1 MKYFVKSCQNLV
13 KQIVNP
19 ECCSLLTLKESQWY
33 TVMICHVQSCVS
45 ACKKISDT
53 SQENPQTN
61 NDVKC
66 SVCNF

>member
-33 TVMICHVQSCVS
+33 TVMICHVQSCVT

-53 SQENPQTN
+53 SQ
-61 NDVKC
+61 
-66 SVCNF
+66 